1 MIGEGWRGREGV
13 RVLGVFDRW
22 INMRS
27 DVRKGEER
35 DSDKWG
41 RVKKVDGWHV
51 PLDGQNRQVRFNCVG
66 DIVSEKHP

>member
-1 MIGEGWRGREGV
+1 MKINRG
-13 RVLGVFDRW
+13 
-22 INMRS
+22 S

-35 DSDKWG
+35 DVDKWG

-51 PLDGQNRQVRFNCVG
+51 PLDGQNRQVRFNCVR